1 MINKYYK
8 SLLYF
13 SVSKILTMKKIFLSV
28 LIVCFNPSNA
38 QQLNIPSDTIVKTYH
53 KTLIKGVEIN
63 YSAEAGMQPVWNN
76 KGEVIA
82 AYFILIT
89 KESLKKFCKK

>member
-1 MINKYYK
+1 MFQNFNYE
-8 SLLYF
+8 
-13 SVSKILTMKKIFLSV
+13 KIFLSV

-82 AYFILIT
+82 
-89 KESLKKFCKK
+89 SLFYTYYKKRV